1 VQELIKSEMDELH
14 ANLFIGTTE
23 KANKEEENNVIDSME
38 VAEKRFTASNLYCSS
53 RLREYV
59 TSAEEESLSSTQIC
73 EQRKVF
79 ATIYENEK
87 EHVKQEWEAKRREHL
102 SMQPKIKGLIMEE
115 LRKNKSIS
123 YKSLSGALN
132 FWCSADTI
140 RRWVTSRE
148 GFSLYT
154 ENTYHIAE
162 GHQIELRESGERVE
176 ESAEI

>member
-1 VQELIKSEMDELH
+1 MNTAEQK
-14 ANLFIGTTE
+14 
-23 KANKEEENNVIDSME
+23 NVI
-38 VAEKRFTASNLYCSS
+38 
-53 RLREYV
+53 
-59 TSAEEESLSSTQIC
+59 SAEEESLSNTQIC
-73 EQRKVF
+73 AQRKVF
-79 ATIYENEK
+79 ANIYENEN
-87 EHVKQEWEAKRREHL
+87 ENIKQEWEAKRREHL

-154 ENTYHIAE
+154 ERVIPKVTREIRKLQNTCHIAK

>member
-1 VQELIKSEMDELH
+1 
-14 ANLFIGTTE
+14 
-23 KANKEEENNVIDSME
+23 
-38 VAEKRFTASNLYCSS
+38 
-53 RLREYV
+53 
-59 TSAEEESLSSTQIC
+59 
-73 EQRKVF
+73 
-79 ATIYENEK
+79 
-87 EHVKQEWEAKRREHL
+87 
-102 SMQPKIKGLIMEE
+102 MQPKIKGLIMEE